1 MNTAVSAFPPRWLD
15 AIWLLLLLGTGATWW
30 LGEDGRGGFGVA
42 LFILAIAAV
51 KGGLVISEFMALRG
65 VRRLWPLAL
74 VGWLLL
80 VLAANLAAYWKGI

>member
-1 MNTAVSAFPPRWLD
+1 MNSAVAAFPPRWLD
-15 AIWLLLLLGTGATWW
+15 AVWLLLLLGTGATWW
-30 LGEDGRGGFGVA
+30 QGEDGHGGWGVA

-65 VRRLWPLAL
+65 VQRLWSLTLA
-74 VGWLLL
+74 GWLLL